1 MVLMIHIQLTVLM
14 HLNGI
19 IYDQM
24 GELYKVL
31 RNVISLT
38 YWKITTVM
46 LEKYTSVVVRSK
58 KITM

>member
-1 MVLMIHIQLTVLM
+1 MVLMIHIQLTALM

-38 YWKITTVM
+38 YWKITTVV
-46 LEKYTSVVVRSK
+46 LEKDTSVVVRSK
-58 KITM
+58 KIPM